1 MIIHPQSF
9 RALAYEVLNHLNNN
23 SANDD
28 SRITLPI
35 IEQELR
41 HQFGIYL
48 KETDRQTERQGM
60 DPEAYRV
67 ETMSLSIAGDDLMR
81 VVEVV
86 GLLTFNGKPYTSFV
100 GIQTD
105 TYQLGF
111 VPVDYRWQ
119 LLGMS
124 QLTRQPCFTLEGDK
138 MYVLLTAQTIAV
150 EAITLTGIPADPFP
164 KAGRADEWYW
174 KRAWFLGEEAKG
186 KIKMQTLRVFM
197 GTHIQ
202 LQQRVDQKNNATEG

>member
-9 RALAYEVLNHLNNN
+9 RALAYEVINHLNNN
-23 SANDD
+23 SSNDD
-28 SRITLPI
+28 SKITLPI

-48 KETDRQTERQGM
+48 KENDRQTERQGM

-67 ETMSLSIAGDDLMR
+67 QTMQLSIAGEGFIR
-81 VVEVV
+81 EVEII
-86 GLLTFNGKPYTSFV
+86 GLLTFNGKAYTTFV

-105 TYQLGF
+105 DHQLGF

-119 LLGMS
+119 LLGMAQLS
-124 QLTRQPCFTLEGDK
+124 QNPCFALEGSK
-138 MYVLLTAQTIAV
+138 MFVRLTPETIAL
-150 EAITLTGIPADPFP
+150 EEITLTGIPADPFP
-164 KAGRADEWYW
+164 KEGRGDTWYW
-174 KRAWFLGEEAKG
+174 KQAWFLSEEAKG
-186 KIKMQTLRVFM
+186 KIKMQAIRVFM

-202 LQQRVDQKNNATEG
+202 LQQRVDTKNNATEG